1 MVRFPPAGSE
11 SNTIRIE
18 GRPEIVDKIVSTIE
32 GFAQQRE
39 NEVSESMEVP
49 PEHHRLLIGRGG
61 ETRRSI
67 EAKFNVSIDIPR
79 QGTMGPS
86 RSMIKVTGSSDNV
99 QKTQEYIYQLLKEQ
113 EGTTIQ
119 IPRRLH
125 HKVADEG
132 RIFRRL
138 KDDHRISV
146 DHGGH
151 EVPPRPSVGYAGVG
165 TRPRVNESGAIMPLI
180 TDEPGSREN
189 AHRWQIID
197 LSAEGGDDEDGDIP
211 WILRGPPE
219 NVKKAQSLIQAALE
233 RAHRPSYTG
242 FLVLPDPKVYRKVVG
257 PRGATINEIRE
268 RTGCRIQV
276 PKQGDANAAEGI
288 EIVGSKEG
296 VEEAKDLILEAILG
310 GGNTGAG
317 APRKH
322 GL

>member
-1 MVRFPPAGSE
+1 MVRFPQAGSE
-11 SNTIRIE
+11 NNTIRIE
-18 GRPEIVDKIVSTIE
+18 GRPEIVDKIVSAIE
-32 GFAQQRE
+32 EFVHQRE

-79 QGTMGPS
+79 QGTTGPA
-86 RSMIKVTGSSDNV
+86 RSMIKVTGSSENV
-99 QKTQEYIYQLLKEQ
+99 QKAQEHIYQLLKEQ

-138 KDDHRISV
+138 RDEHRISV

-151 EVPPRPSVGYAGVG
+151 EIPPRPSLG
-165 TRPRVNESGAIMPLI
+165 TRTRVNESGANMPLI
-180 TDEPGSREN
+180 TDDPESRAN
-189 AHRWQIID
+189 AHRWEIVD
-197 LSAEGGDDEDGDIP
+197 LSADGGDEDGDIP

-219 NVKKAQSLIQAALE
+219 NVNKAQSLIQAALE
-233 RAHRPSYTG
+233 RAHRPSCTG

-276 PKQGDANAAEGI
+276 PKQGDVNAAEGI

-317 APRKH
+317 ASRR
-322 GL
+322 

>member
-1 MVRFPPAGSE
+1 MVRFPPAGSD

-18 GRPEIVDKIVSTIE
+18 GRPEIVNKITSTIE
-32 GFAQQRE
+32 EFAQQRD

-79 QGTMGPS
+79 QGTTGPA
-86 RSMIKVTGSSDNV
+86 RSMIKVTGASENV
-99 QKTQEYIYQLLKEQ
+99 QKAQEHIYQLLKEQ
-113 EGTTIQ
+113 EGTTVQ
-119 IPRRLH
+119 VPRRLH

-138 KDDHRISV
+138 RDEHRISI

-151 EVPPRPSVGYAGVG
+151 EVPPRPSMGSAGVG
-165 TRPRVNESGAIMPLI
+165 TRTRVNEGGMSMPLI

-189 AHRWQIID
+189 AHRWEIVD
-197 LSAEGGDDEDGDIP
+197 SSTEGCEEDGDIP

-219 NVKKAQSLIQAALE
+219 NVKKAQSLIQAAIE
-233 RAHRPSYTG
+233 RAQRPSCTG
-242 FLVLPDPKVYRKVVG
+242 FLMLPDPKVYRKVVG

-288 EIVGSKEG
+288 EIVGSKDG

-310 GGNTGAG
+310 GVNAGAG
-317 APRKH
+317 ASRK
-322 GL
+322 

>member
-1 MVRFPPAGSE
+1 MVRFPPAGSG

-18 GRPEIVDKIVSTIE
+18 GRPEIVDKIVSSIE
-32 GFAQQRE
+32 AFVHQRE

-79 QGTMGPS
+79 QGMTGPA
-86 RSMIKVTGSSDNV
+86 RSMIKITGSSENV
-99 QKTQEYIYQLLKEQ
+99 QNAQEYIYQLLKEQ
-113 EGTTIQ
+113 EGTTVQ
-119 IPRRLH
+119 VPRRLH

-132 RIFRRL
+132 RIFRKLR
-138 KDDHRISV
+138 DEHRISV

-151 EVPPRPSVGYAGVG
+151 EVPPRPDVRGTGVG
-165 TRPRVNESGAIMPLI
+165 ARTRVNGGGASMPLI

-189 AHRWQIID
+189 AHRWEIVD
-197 LSAEGGDDEDGDIP
+197 SSAEGGDEEGDIP
-211 WILRGPPE
+211 WILRGSPE

-233 RAHRPSYTG
+233 KAQRPSYIG
-242 FLVLPDPKVYRKVVG
+242 YLVLPDPKVYRKVVG

-268 RTGCRIQV
+268 KTGCRIQV

-296 VEEAKDLILEAILG
+296 IEEARDLILEAVLG
-310 GGNTGAG
+310 G
-317 APRKH
+317 
-322 GL
+322 